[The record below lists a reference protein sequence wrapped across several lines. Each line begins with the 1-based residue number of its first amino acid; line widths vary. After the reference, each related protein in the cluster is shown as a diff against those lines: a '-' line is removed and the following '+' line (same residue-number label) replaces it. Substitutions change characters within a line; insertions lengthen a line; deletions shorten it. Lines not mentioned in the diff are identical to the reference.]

1 SWLIVFQ
8 PLHAGYWLL
17 TTDFCFP
24 MPSKAVQLVQ
34 LLRSTKR
41 EKRLGTVILFVTSR
55 CNAFC
60 KTCFYHAELNR
71 PGDMTF
77 EQLEKISR
85 TMPPI
90 TDLWLSG
97 GEPTLRRDV
106 PQVID
111 TFIRNNGVERVIIP
125 TNALV
130 KSRVYEIVDHAL
142 SAHPSLDLYLNIALD
157 GYGKTHDEIRGVPGN
172 WEKTLD
178 CIQSL
183 YPLKEKFTDRFRLN
197 VNTVVCAE
205 NYTEIE
211 KLSEFLWHNFKL
223 DGQYFNIIRGETK
236 VGDEI
241 KQVPPEVLPA
251 MYARVSALT
260 KRYGDRMFAEDEAS
274 RRFVKTV
281 AYVGTITTHY
291 RTQHANFEQPTAW
304 PFPCTAGETTAV
316 IDYNGDVRACELRE
330 KFATLADFDYDFG
343 ALWSAQER
351 ETELDAI
358 NGGRACWCTHVCF
371 IHDSLRHSRRA
382 LLYEAPKNYLTRNKW

>member
-1 SWLIVFQ
+1 
-8 PLHAGYWLL
+8 
-17 TTDFCFP
+17 
-24 MPSKAVQLVQ
+24 MPSKAIQFVQ

-77 EQLEKISR
+77 EQIEKVSR
-85 TMPPI
+85 TMPCI

-97 GEPTLRRDV
+97 GEPMLRRDLTKI
-106 PQVID
+106 ID
-111 TFIRNNGVERVIIP
+111 KFIENNGVRRIIIP

-130 KSRVYEIVDHAL
+130 KTRTFEVVDHVL
-142 SAHPSLDLYLNIALD
+142 GLHPNLHLYLNIALD

-178 CIQSL
+178 CIKAL
-183 YPLKEKFTDRFRLN
+183 YPLKEKYRDRFRLN
-197 VNTVVCAE
+197 VNTVVCVE

-211 KLSEFLWHNFKL
+211 KLSEYLWENFNL

-241 KQVPPEVLPA
+241 KQVPPEILPK
-251 MYARVSALT
+251 MYAHVSALT
-260 KRYGDRMFAEDEAS
+260 KRYGERMFADDDAS
-274 RRFVKTV
+274 RRFIKSV
-281 AYVGTITTHY
+281 AYVGTIATHY
-291 RTQHANFEQPTAW
+291 RTQHENFVTPTAW

-330 KFATLADFDYDFG
+330 KFATLSDYDYDFN
-343 ALWSAQER
+343 ALWAAQER
-351 ETELDAI
+351 EAELGAI
-358 NGGRACWCTHVCF
+358 DEGRACWCTHVCF
-371 IHDSLRHSRRA
+371 IHDSMRHSRRA
-382 LLYEAPKNYLTRNKW
+382 MLYEVPKNYLRRERW